1 MKDSKA
7 NILYVEDDI
16 NLGFVTTD
24 NLTMTGYSTT
34 YCKDGKTGLETFT
47 KGISSDKKGKF
58 DLCILDVMLPEMD
71 GFELAREIRK
81 MNSDIPIIFLTAKTM
96 KEDKITGFQTGADD
110 YITKPFS
117 IEELILRIEVFLK
130 RSRMAEPLGAVES
143 IFEIGKYQFNFNTLT
158 LTIGKQQNILT
169 MKEAELLRYFCIN
182 KDKILKRE
190 EILRAVWGDDDYF
203 MGRSLDVF
211 ISRLRKFLQNDQKIQ
226 LENIHSVG
234 FRLSVR
240 GK

>member
-1 MKDSKA
+1 MKDPKPK
-7 NILYVEDDI
+7 ILYVEDDV

-24 NLTMTGYSTT
+24 NMNMNGYSTV
-34 YCKDGKTGLETFT
+34 YCKDGKAGLETF
-47 KGISSDKKGKF
+47 KKEKF

-71 GFELAREIRK
+71 GFTLAKEIRK
-81 MNSDIPIIFLTAKTM
+81 INNHIPIIFLTAKTM

-130 RSRMAEPLGAVES
+130 RSRKAETVEALQNT
-143 IFEIGKYQFNFNTLT
+143 FQLGKYEFNFNNLT
-158 LTIGKQQNILT
+158 LVAGKQKQVLT
-169 MKEAELLRYFCIN
+169 MKEAELLRHFCLN
-182 KDKILKRE
+182 KGKILKRE
-190 EILRAVWGDDDYF
+190 DILRAVWGDDDYF

-211 ISRLRKFLQNDQKIQ
+211 ISRLRKFLQKDAAIQ
-226 LENIHSVG
+226 IENIHSVG
-234 FRLSVR
+234 FRLGV

>member
-1 MKDSKA
+1 MKDPKPK
-7 NILYVEDDI
+7 ILYVEDDV

-24 NLTMTGYSTT
+24 NLNMNGYATV
-34 YCKDGKTGLETFT
+34 YCKDGKAGLKTFT
-47 KGISSDKKGKF
+47 NGIHSDKKEKF
-58 DLCILDVMLPEMD
+58 DICILDVMLPEMD
-71 GFELAREIRK
+71 GFTLAKEIRK
-81 MNSDIPIIFLTAKTM
+81 IDTHIPIIFLTAKTM

-130 RSRMAEPLGAVES
+130 RSRKAEPTETIQNTFQL
-143 IFEIGKYQFNFNTLT
+143 GKYEFNFNNLT
-158 LTIGKQQNILT
+158 LVIGKQKQVLT
-169 MKEAELLRYFCIN
+169 MKEAELLRYFCLN

-190 EILRAVWGDDDYF
+190 DILRAVWGDDDYF

-211 ISRLRKFLQNDQKIQ
+211 ISRLRKFLQKDPNIQ
-226 LENIHSVG
+226 IENIHSVG
-234 FRLSVR
+234 FRLGV

>member
-1 MKDSKA
+1 MKESKA
-7 NILYVEDDI
+7 SILYVEDDV
-16 NLGFVTTD
+16 NLGYVTTD
-24 NLTMTGYSTT
+24 NLNFNGYSTT
-34 YCKDGKTGLETFT
+34 FCEDGEKGLESF
-47 KGISSDKKGKF
+47 KKGKF
-58 DLCILDVMLPEMD
+58 DLCILDVMMPEMD
-71 GFELAREIRK
+71 GFTLAKEIRK
-81 MNSDIPIIFLTAKTM
+81 INNDIPIIFLTAKTM

-130 RSRMAEPLGAVES
+130 RSRKAELMEKEEP
-143 IFEIGKYQFNFNTLT
+143 IFEIGKYTFSFSNLT
-158 LTIGKQQNILT
+158 LICGRQKDILT

-211 ISRLRKFLQNDQKIQ
+211 ISRLRKFLQKDSTVQI
-226 LENIHSVG
+226 ENIHSVG

-240 GK
+240 K